1 MRRHLNWIVLGIVL
15 LLWVGCAQMVIWQ
28 PTPAPAEPA
37 AVVEAPQ
44 PAGPETTIPS
54 QEPGTSRDDRTPAEE
69 KPKLNPQA
77 LASLELISHARTL
90 IEKNRPDAAIRV
102 LERSVNLHPQNGRAY
117 YYLAEAWLKKG
128 NVPQAKEFHRLAGIY
143 LRNDR
148 QWSLRLKIQEQKI
161 TNF

>member
-15 LLWVGCAQMVIWQ
+15 LLWAGCTQMVIWQ

-37 AVVEAPQ
+37 ADVKASQ
-44 PAGPETTIPS
+44 PIEPETIASHKT
-54 QEPGTSRDDRTPAEE
+54 GTSREDKTPAGE
-69 KPKLNPQA
+69 KPKSNPQA
-77 LASLELISHARTL
+77 LASLELINQARAL
-90 IEKNRPDAAIRV
+90 IEKNRPDTAIRV

-117 YYLAEAWLKKG
+117 YYLAEAWLQKG
-128 NVPQAKEFHRLAGIY
+128 NVPQAKEFHRLADIY

-161 TNF
+161 TIF

>member
-1 MRRHLNWIVLGIVL
+1 MYRHLNWIVLGIVL
-15 LLWVGCAQMVIWQ
+15 LLWAGCTQMVIWQ

-37 AVVEAPQ
+37 AVAKASQ
-44 PAGPETTIPS
+44 PTEPETIPS
-54 QEPGTSRDDRTPAEE
+54 HKTGTPKEDRTPDEE
-69 KPKLNPQA
+69 KPKSNPQA
-77 LASLELISHARTL
+77 LASLELINQARTL

-102 LERSVNLHPQNGRAY
+102 LERSVNLHPQNGRVY

-128 NVPQAKEFHRLAGIY
+128 NVPQAKEFHRLADIY